1 MKKDSVQEIIDNATL
16 PQETNKEVVDRLAR
30 LDALDY
36 EQCREKE
43 AKKHGFRVSVLD
55 AEVQKK
61 RHVSGVAEK
70 VQSVGPQEAD
80 PWHEKVDGHELFND
94 LTSAFNQYLA
104 LQKYQAEALALWSIF
119 SYCIEAGNIAP
130 KLLIY
135 SPEKRCGKTTL
146 LDVLVNIIWK
156 PLPASNISPA
166 VIYRVIESIG
176 GTIVIDEADTF
187 IRNNPEINGIINSGH
202 RKSMAFVLRCD
213 GDDHEPRHFSTWAP
227 NVIAMIGK
235 PQDTIVDRSILIQ
248 MKRKKSGAL
257 VDRFIPHKAEPELKV
272 LGRKIKRWC
281 DDNFMALSNAD
292 PETPEGLN
300 DRAADNWRP
309 LLAIADLIGG
319 ACPEI
324 ARLAA
329 ITLAEDEQDEDNSSI
344 GVMLLGDIKE
354 IFEARKAD
362 RISTEDLL
370 FDLHAMEERPWPE
383 WNRGKAITSRQ
394 IARHLKPFN
403 VAPDTIRIGYTT
415 KKGYLL
421 EWFGDAF
428 DRYLANLS
436 VTASQPAEI
445 KADSDFS
452 VRNTAHDVTD
462 KNALKPAENRDCYG
476 VTDEEYEERVA
487 IIEHDAG
494 LSRDEAELIAQ
505 RGVKN
510 ENSR

>member
-16 PQETNKEVVDRLAR
+16 PQETNKEVVERLAR
-30 LDALDY
+30 LDPLDY

-61 RHVSGVAEK
+61 RHVSDVVEK
-70 VQSVGPQEAD
+70 IQSVGPQEAD

-94 LTSAFNQYLA
+94 LTSAFKQYLA
-104 LQKYQAEALALWSIF
+104 LQKYQAEALALWSVF
-119 SYCIEAGNIAP
+119 SYCIDASNIAP

-187 IRNNPEINGIINSGH
+187 IRSNSEINGIINSGH

-213 GDDHEPRHFSTWAP
+213 GEDHEPRYFSTWAP
-227 NVIAMIGK
+227 TVIAMIGK
-235 PQDTIVDRSILIQ
+235 PKDTIVDRSILIQ
-248 MKRKKSGAL
+248 MKRKKPGDL
-257 VDRFIPHKAEPELKV
+257 VDRFIPHKAELELKV

-292 PETPEGLN
+292 PKTPEGLN

-324 ARLAA
+324 ARVAA
-329 ITLAEDEQDEDNSSI
+329 ITLTEDEQDEDNASV
-344 GVMLLGDIKE
+344 GVMLLTDIRD

-370 FDLHAMEERPWPE
+370 LDLHAMEDRPWPE
-383 WNRGKAITSRQ
+383 WNKDKPITPRQ
-394 IARHLKPFN
+394 ISTKLKPFN
-403 VAPDTIRIGYTT
+403 VKPETIRIGCTT

-421 EWFGDAF
+421 EWFCDAF
-428 DRYLANLS
+428 DRYLVNLS
-436 VTASQPAEI
+436 VTALQIAET
-445 KADSDFS
+445 KDYSDICI
-452 VRNTAHDVTD
+452 RNTAQNVTD
-462 KNALKPAENRDCYG
+462 KNSLKQPENRGCYG
-476 VTDEEYEERVA
+476 VTDEEYEERAA
-487 IIEHDAG
+487 IMEHNAG
-494 LSRDEAELIAQ
+494 LSRDEAELTAQ
-505 RGVKN
+505 RDVKN
-510 ENSR
+510 ENTL